1 MADPVSIGASAV
13 TLIDSSSTCLT
24 QLVKLIKCLQNAP
37 AEIEAF
43 SNDLTDLQHYFDD
56 VKDLCEKIRAEPT
69 EQFRFPTAVYKPLK
83 DAEQALA
90 DLGEILK
97 KSHSQTSSA
106 QKRLAWILRR
116 AKAKK
121 IHKQLQRI
129 KSELGAALVLSIK
142 ADGHHVSTRITR
154 IETRLEALQ
163 STAITHIPFL
173 MQIFGHQLENRFPSL
188 PEGPHLESGCRSP
201 PNTPIG
207 DADLDQLSSTA
218 LIVPSGDSQ
227 IEGNV
232 SYWEPWNVDGAK
244 SLLRDRKASL
254 TDVDPN
260 HGRTPLHYAVIRN
273 KTDMCELLLGVGAD
287 PHLQDDDYT
296 TPSQKAW
303 EQILCKRGTVAE
315 IDGLKRLFPGTE
327 ELETWEFSYV
337 HKVVLEIFPG
347 RLADELQNEQ
357 YRSQIHAVDST
368 NRTPLHWAA
377 IRKDVE
383 AVRYLLEAGSDAN
396 CRDSFNNTP
405 LTFAASTG
413 SVPILELL
421 ILHGANVHART
432 SKGSQALHNAS
443 RHQRAIEPVKTLLR
457 AGASLNSTNDLG
469 HSPLSGAAIQNR
481 HEIGGFLLDKGAD
494 MNVRSLHGDT
504 PLFQTIFHNSHEFLQ
519 LLLERGASPNDVN
532 NAGSTLLR
540 AAASEADARTVEIL
554 RTSNIDWTQCLL
566 RDPNGSIALEKAR
579 RRVSPPKGF
588 LEEFEQLVAAL
599 GREGRLRVDCPSQK
613 EKAV

>member
-24 QLVKLIKCLQNAP
+24 LLVKLIKCLQNAP
-37 AEIEAF
+37 AEIEAL
-43 SNDLTDLQHYFDD
+43 SNDLADLRNYFDD
-56 VKDLCEKIRAEPT
+56 AKDLCEKIGAEPT
-69 EQFRFPTAVYKPLK
+69 QQFRFLNAAYKPLE
-83 DAEQALA
+83 DAGQALA
-90 DLGEILK
+90 ELGKLLK
-97 KSHSQTSSA
+97 KSHSQTSSV
-106 QKRLAWILRR
+106 QRRLAWITQR

-129 KSELGAALVLSIK
+129 KSDLGAALVLSTK

-163 STAITHIPFL
+163 STAVTHVPFL
-173 MQIFGHQLENRFPSL
+173 MALPDTSVQILGPQLENRFPSL
-188 PEGPHLESGCRSP
+188 PEAPRMESGCRSP

-218 LIVPSGDSQ
+218 LIVPSDDSQ
-227 IEGNV
+227 IEG
-232 SYWEPWNVDGAK
+232 NVDGAK
-244 SLLRDRKASL
+244 SLLWDRKASL

-273 KTDMCELLLGVGAD
+273 KTDMCELLLAAGAD

-315 IDGLKRLFPGTE
+315 IDGLKRLFPETK
-327 ELETWEFSYV
+327 ELEAWEFSYI

-357 YRSQIHAVDST
+357 YHSQIHAVDST
-368 NRTPLHWAA
+368 NRTPLHWAT
-377 IRKDVE
+377 IRGDVE

-396 CRDSFNNTP
+396 CRDSFNNSP

-432 SKGSQALHNAS
+432 FKGSQAIHNAS
-443 RHQRAIEPVKTLLR
+443 RHQRAIEPVQTLLR

-481 HEIGGFLLDKGAD
+481 HEIGAFLLDKGAD
-494 MNVRSLHGDT
+494 MHVRSLHGDT

-519 LLLERGASPNDVN
+519 MLLERGASADDVN

-566 RDPNGSIALEKAR
+566 RDPNGSIALEKAW

-599 GREGRLRVDCPSQK
+599 GREERLRVDCPSRK